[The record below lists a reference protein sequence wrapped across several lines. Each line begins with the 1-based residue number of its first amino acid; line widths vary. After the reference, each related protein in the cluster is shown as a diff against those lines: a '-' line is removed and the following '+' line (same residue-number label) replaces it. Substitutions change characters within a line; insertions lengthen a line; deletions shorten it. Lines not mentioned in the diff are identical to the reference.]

1 MVAVHRCHDYAEMSR
16 RAADSVLAAVAGKPD
31 SLLCLATGHS
41 PAALYVALA
50 REARAKPGFFQNL
63 RIIKLD
69 EWLGVPA
76 SDPGSC
82 EHYLRSR
89 VLEPLAIDAA
99 RYLAFDG
106 AAAEPLKECV
116 RVNRALIRQGPIDLC
131 ILGLGKNG
139 HLGLNEP
146 GASLMPHCHVATLT
160 EQTRQHSM
168 VGEREDKPVRGM
180 TLGMRDI
187 LDSRKILLLV
197 TGQGKEAAA
206 AKFFERAE
214 TPELPATFLWSHPD
228 VEIWLDESTVS
239 LGPQPD

>member
-1 MVAVHRCHDYAEMSR
+1 MSR
-16 RAADSVLAAVAGKPD
+16 RAAASVLAAVAAKPD

-41 PAALYVALA
+41 PAALYVGLA
-50 REARAKPGFFQNL
+50 REARARPDVFRSL

-89 VLEPLAIDAA
+89 VLEPLAIDDA
-99 RYLAFDG
+99 RYVAFDG
-106 AAAEPLKECV
+106 EAAEPLRECV
-116 RVNRALIRQGPIDLC
+116 RINRQLVRQGPIDLC

-146 GASLMPHCHVATLT
+146 AASLMPHCHVATLT

-187 LDSRKILLLV
+187 LDSRKILLLI
-197 TGQGKEAAA
+197 TGQGKEAATA
-206 AKFFERAE
+206 RFFERVE
-214 TPELPATFLWSHPD
+214 TPELPATYLWSHPD
-228 VEIWLDESTVS
+228 VEVWLDDAAVS
-239 LGPQPD
+239 LPSPPD